1 MHPAACFCVRATR
14 RVSYARGVFI
24 PTVAVRL
31 YRPLALALEATGI
44 PAAPLFGEFDMPDPA
59 TAGWDVRLPLPQIAG
74 FWGRLL
80 EVTGDPQFALR
91 AAEHVDLTVCDVI
104 TFLEGNAGTVESAL
118 KAKFKFLP
126 LITNAIEWTLETS
139 GDEARIT
146 LFERPPRP
154 PLAPVAEY
162 LLGTRNVFFKRFGP
176 SAWGLRHA
184 SFRHSAPANIEAY
197 RQVFGVVPQFDAALD
212 QLVFDKSLLEAPM
225 QKRDDALSELLN
237 RYAEPALANAAR
249 PATLSGRVEALL
261 SSGVDPGVV
270 SVAERLGLAPRTLQ
284 RTLSSEGTT
293 YAEIAT
299 RMKRAAAERL
309 LRRRELAIAEV
320 AYALDFSDASAF
332 HHAFVRWTGVTP
344 GEFRTR
350 NLGDLFSEPSHGRLG
365 PRSAAE

>member
-1 MHPAACFCVRATR
+1 M
-14 RVSYARGVFI
+14 FI

-31 YRPLALALEATGI
+31 YRPVALALEAEGI
-44 PAAPLFGEFDMPDPA
+44 DAARVFAEFDMPDPA
-59 TAGWDVRLPLPQIAG
+59 TTGWDVRLPLPQLAG
-74 FWGRLL
+74 VWGRLL

-91 AAEHVDLTVCDVI
+91 AAEYVDLTVCDVI
-104 TFLEGNAGTVESAL
+104 TFLEGNAKTVRTAL
-118 KAKFKFLP
+118 EAKFKFLP
-126 LITNAIEWTLETS
+126 LITNAVEWTLETS
-139 GDEARIT
+139 DDEARVT

-162 LLGTRNVFFKRFGP
+162 LLGTRNVFFRRFGP
-176 SAWGLRHA
+176 KAWGLRDV
-184 SFRHSAPANIEAY
+184 SFRHAAPPNVALY
-197 RQVFGVVPQFDAALD
+197 QQVFGVVPRFDAALD
-212 QLVFDKSLLEAPM
+212 QLVFDRSLLDAPM
-225 QKRDDALSELLN
+225 QNRDDALTELLS
-237 RYAEPALANAAR
+237 RYAEPALAKADQ
-249 PATLSGRVEALL
+249 PATLSGRIEALL

-270 SVAERLGLAPRTLQ
+270 SIAERLGVAPRTLQ
-284 RTLSSEGTT
+284 RTLSNEGTT

-344 GEFRTR
+344 GEFRAR
-350 NLGDLFSEPSHGRLG
+350 NLGDLFSEPNHGRLG